1 VEYYSTPETANMIS
15 YFGDLES
22 MIMDREIEIM
32 QALTDVCVKFEVE
45 INNFAEVVA
54 ELDWS
59 AIAQLSSYVADTTQV

>member
-1 VEYYSTPETANMIS
+1 MIS